1 MGAVVVAVVV
11 VAWPPGRDLSGCR
24 LSLLLSH
31 SHVRY
36 LNANGSIAVP
46 WKVGP
51 DGRSGEQP
59 RGVEVSRNLG
69 REIGIWQK
77 QSSLWFQAVS
87 AATRLR
93 GNVFFNGPRAALNFN
108 DGCARLPPDDRVM
121 TAL

>member
-11 VAWPPGRDLSGCR
+11 AAWPPGRDLSGCR

-31 SHVRY
+31 SHVRH

-108 DGCARLPPDDRVM
+108 DGCAGLPPDDRVM
-121 TAL
+121 TAP